1 MFRHTMS
8 AIGMACFFVKAL
20 KEKGTTPMPGSGRRQ
35 TLTAAAIL
43 CVLALA
49 VSSASAQLSP
59 AGDGEATAYNSG
71 DDFFSFGTA
80 LTSSV
85 PNGESYAGLSS
96 TVIGVPIE
104 GGGIGGT
111 KGTDYLGSEAMIRAG
126 VNTGAATPVSMA
138 WRTRTN
144 LEICG
149 DHVGYTKLNG
159 QFIQPGVGHDTGY
172 GAATAYDSYGN
183 VSDVVEISGIIG
195 SYVLQMSY
203 DDTKLYYEPCSPA
216 TTEKNLQE
224 GGFIYLSW
232 FDTQGKGNLPNY
244 DQWIN
249 AADNCVAGGNAVTNY
264 QGSFDTFKT
273 EHKVTDSNL
282 AAYLGSWGS
291 DIDAN
296 LVWAVLDYNSRFAAT
311 PEPATLS
318 LLAVGG
324 LLVLRRRSAR
334 AV

>member
-49 VSSASAQLSP
+49 VSSANAQLS
-59 AGDGEATAYNSG
+59 GGEATAHNSG
-71 DDFFSFGTA
+71 NDFFSFGTA
-80 LTSSV
+80 LTSFV
-85 PNGESYAGLSS
+85 PSDGSYADLASQVVGVEALS
-96 TVIGVPIE
+96 
-104 GGGIGGT
+104 GGGIM
-111 KGTDYLGSEAMIRAG
+111 GTDYLGSEAMIRAG
-126 VNTGAATPVSMA
+126 VKTGAATTASMA
-138 WRTRTN
+138 WRNRTN

-149 DHVGYTKLNG
+149 DHVLYTKLNG

-183 VSDVVEISGIIG
+183 VSDVVEISGIVG

-273 EHKVTDSNL
+273 EHTVTDSNL